1 MPTRC
6 HLNRSIFRD
15 QIDMTQ
21 EIHHVAE
28 MDETSRALARA
39 NFKVGLVLLII
50 SVTLFVHTLSF
61 PMTGS
66 YGGVENQWYVSPALF
81 PLLVL
86 SILIVLSGIL
96 IIKMWKECDYFNA
109 PTASRGTENFK
120 DRKNQDK
127 WYVILLLC
135 VYVYVYIPSADFY
148 LTTCLFLLSLILRF
162 YLQLTGMWRGVLYIH
177 FPLALTLLSVRS
189 VNSDVFSWF
198 LADSIVD
205 EPLILINDL
214 CCAAAL
220 CVLLLASVINLKDE
234 PAKLLKVWV
243 YSLLIPLILICA
255 FSFLLY
261 VPMPV
266 EYGTVSSFLNYLVYD
281 ILGG

>member
-1 MPTRC
+1 
-6 HLNRSIFRD
+6 
-15 QIDMTQ
+15 MTQ
-21 EIHHVAE
+21 AIHHGAE
-28 MDETSRALARA
+28 IDETSRALARA

-50 SVTLFVHTLSF
+50 SVALFVHTLSF

-86 SILIVLSGIL
+86 SILILLSGIL
-96 IIKMWKECDYFNA
+96 TIKVWKECDYFNA
-109 PTASRGTENFK
+109 RTADSATEITK
-120 DRKNQDK
+120 DRKTSDK
-127 WYVILLLC
+127 WYVITLLC

-148 LTTCLFLLSLILRF
+148 LATCLFLLSLMLRF
-162 YLQLTGMWRGVLYIH
+162 YLQLTGILRGVLYVHI
-177 FPLALTLLSVRS
+177 PLTIVLLGVRS
-189 VNSDVFSWF
+189 ANSDIFSWF

-214 CCAAAL
+214 CCTAAL
-220 CVLLLASVINLKDE
+220 CVLLLASVINLKDK
-234 PAKLLKVWV
+234 PAKLVRVWV

-266 EYGTVSSFLNYLVYD
+266 EYGSVSSFLNYLVYD